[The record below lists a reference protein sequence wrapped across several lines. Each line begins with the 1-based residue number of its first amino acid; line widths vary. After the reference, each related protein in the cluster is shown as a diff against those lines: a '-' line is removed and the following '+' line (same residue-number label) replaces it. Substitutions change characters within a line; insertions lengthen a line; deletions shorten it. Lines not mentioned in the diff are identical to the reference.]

1 MDFHV
6 FLRSILFG
14 IVLLAT
20 FPHAGRTQSPTCDL
34 AQIAATFTGAGY
46 VPLAVQGQPCSVYF
60 VNPNSM
66 SAAAAQA
73 AAEALGANLVVMNT
87 PEENAAVAAAL
98 NASQF
103 NGNTIWIGYQ
113 RVGAGQNL
121 WFASDGTTGNFPP
134 NNNDPNIYQNWA
146 GGEPNN
152 SGYGNTGVF
161 GSCDYQCENGEQC
174 VQIYP
179 NTFWNDLA
187 CNSNSRSVI
196 EVNLCPEINIDLSNN
211 NVCAGTQVTLTA
223 TTLLGSTPYN
233 YTWDNGMNGASINV
247 TPPQT
252 TEFTATVVDRYSCSA
267 TEIATVSILGSATSD
282 FDVESPACVG
292 VPTAVTY
299 TGTGQSGAT
308 YTWDFDGGIP
318 ASGTGQGPYQIG
330 WTTPGNKSVTLT
342 VTENGCTSPVTT
354 MTVAVEENPT
364 ADFTFTTECTGD
376 ETVFTNTSTG
386 NFAASAWDFGSGP
399 VLATDATYTFPS
411 AGTFPVSLG
420 VTTATG
426 CFGTVTQQVTVNP
439 QPTAA
444 FTATDVCLGETT
456 IFTDGSSITGGTIA
470 TYAWD
475 FGDNVGTSDQISPS
489 YTYGDADVFDVTLT
503 VTTDQGCT
511 DAVIQSTTVGV
522 LPVADF
528 TVINACAG
536 EPVQFTDATTVS
548 AGSLTGWSWTFGD
561 GGVSTAQNP
570 TRTYQNPGTYDVT
583 LVASSGSCADE
594 VTLSA
599 TVYPNPTAAFTTANV
614 CLGEDAVFTDNS
626 SVTGSVIAQ
635 WAWEFGNN
643 QIALTQSPSHE
654 YLLAGNYTVTLAVV
668 TADMCTDVT
677 TGNITVYPAPA
688 PAFTAPA
695 VCFGQPTVFTN
706 ASTVSSG
713 VISSH
718 AWDFG
723 DESGTSTGQSPS
735 YTYADD
741 GSFPVTLVVTTSF
754 GCVREVTQNV
764 TVRPLPIIDAGHDNI
779 LCANQTNGRAFAQA
793 SGSSAPY
800 EYQWNDPQ
808 QRTTPV
814 IDNLGPGPYTIV
826 VTDGQGCT
834 NDTTVIVAQPLP
846 LQVTVIAG
854 NDTCGIGNGAVQA
867 IPQGGTPPFIYQWS
881 AIRDSS
887 SIFNE
892 TDPLSGWNTM
902 LNPGEYTVLLT
913 DSGGCTAQ
921 GAATVGQIP
930 RPEAA
935 FITRSRPEEL
945 KDPSVDFFNE
955 SMNAYSYEWHFGD
968 GNISNVTH
976 PDHDFERS
984 GVYLVMLIARNEP
997 RFGCADTVYKYVEVE
1012 PMFTFYVPNAFTP
1025 DGDGLN
1031 DTWGPQGANF
1041 EIESYNV
1048 QVYDR
1053 WGKLVWQTDNP
1064 EVWWNGTLKG
1074 EGGDVMAQGVYTYRI
1089 IVKYFS
1095 TFEPRVITGS
1105 VKLCKTR

>member
-1 MDFHV
+1 MTV
-6 FLRSILFG
+6 GTSYTVQASEG
-14 IVLLAT
+14 
-20 FPHAGRTQSPTCDL
+20 PTCVSPQSATISNSPPLPAPDISITGNL
-34 AQIAATFTGAGY
+34 THCPGGTTTITANGGVSYLWDDPAASTTSSISVGTGTFTVTGTDSNGCNATANAVVTEGTPFTVTFTGDLSHCPG
-46 VPLAVQGQPCSVYF
+46 GSVS
-60 VNPNSM
+60 VT
-66 SAAAAQA
+66 
-73 AAEALGANLVVMNT
+73 ANGGT
-87 PEENAAVAAAL
+87 
-98 NASQF
+98 S
-103 NGNTIWIGYQ
+103 Y
-113 RVGAGQNL
+113 L
-121 WFASDGTTGNFPP
+121 WD
-134 NNNDPNIYQNWA
+134 
-146 GGEPNN
+146 
-152 SGYGNTGVF
+152 
-161 GSCDYQCENGEQC
+161 NGE
-174 VQIYP
+174 
-179 NTFWNDLA
+179 TTA
-187 CNSNSRSVI
+187 
-196 EVNLCPEINIDLSNN
+196 
-211 NVCAGTQVTLTA
+211 TVTLTE
-223 TTLLGSTPYN
+223 G
-233 YTWDNGMNGASINV
+233 
-247 TPPQT
+247 
-252 TEFTATVVDRYSCSA
+252 
-267 TEIATVSILGSATSD
+267 
-282 FDVESPACVG
+282 
-292 VPTAVTY
+292 TY
-299 TGTGQSGAT
+299 TV
-308 YTWDFDGGIP
+308 D
-318 ASGTGQGPYQIG
+318 
-330 WTTPGNKSVTLT
+330 
-342 VTENGCTSPVTT
+342 
-354 MTVAVEENPT
+354 
-364 ADFTFTTECTGD
+364 
-376 ETVFTNTSTG
+376 
-386 NFAASAWDFGSGP
+386 
-399 VLATDATYTFPS
+399 ATDADGCIG
-411 AGTFPVSLG
+411 AGSV
-420 VTTATG
+420 
-426 CFGTVTQQVTVNP
+426 
-439 QPTAA
+439 
-444 FTATDVCLGETT
+444 T
-456 IFTDGSSITGGTIA
+456 IFEVEA
-470 TYAWD
+470 
-475 FGDNVGTSDQISPS
+475 
-489 YTYGDADVFDVTLT
+489 
-503 VTTDQGCT
+503 
-511 DAVIQSTTVGV
+511 
-522 LPVADF
+522 PVADF
-528 TVINACAG
+528 TIINACAG

-1074 EGGDVMAQGVYTYRI
+1074 EGGDVMAQGIYTYRI

-1105 VKLCKTR
+1105 VRLYKTR

>member
-1 MDFHV
+1 VLTAPPTCTQDGGSAIDGYDPGTTYTFTPAGPSVGAMGIITGMITGTQYTVTSSVGNCESEPSAPFSNAAASGQLDTPV
-6 FLRSILFG
+6 ISSAPPTCTQAGSTSISNYNP
-14 IVLLAT
+14 LLTYTFTPAGPTVAMPGTVSGMAVGASYTVQASEGPSCVSPQSAT
-20 FPHAGRTQSPTCDL
+20 FSNSPQLPAPDISITGNLTHCPGGTTTITANGGVSYLWDDP
-34 AQIAATFTGAGY
+34 AASTTASISVETGTFTVTGTDANGCTATANTVVSEGTPFTVTFTG
-46 VPLAVQGQPCSVYF
+46 
-60 VNPNSM
+60 
-66 SAAAAQA
+66 
-73 AAEALGANLVVMNT
+73 
-87 PEENAAVAAAL
+87 
-98 NASQF
+98 
-103 NGNTIWIGYQ
+103 
-113 RVGAGQNL
+113 
-121 WFASDGTTGNFPP
+121 
-134 NNNDPNIYQNWA
+134 
-146 GGEPNN
+146 
-152 SGYGNTGVF
+152 
-161 GSCDYQCENGEQC
+161 
-174 VQIYP
+174 
-179 NTFWNDLA
+179 
-187 CNSNSRSVI
+187 
-196 EVNLCPEINIDLSNN
+196 DLSHCPGGSVSVTANGG
-211 NVCAGTQVTLTA
+211 VSYLWDSGATTATVTLTE
-223 TTLLGSTPYN
+223 G
-233 YTWDNGMNGASINV
+233 
-247 TPPQT
+247 
-252 TEFTATVVDRYSCSA
+252 
-267 TEIATVSILGSATSD
+267 
-282 FDVESPACVG
+282 
-292 VPTAVTY
+292 TY
-299 TGTGQSGAT
+299 
-308 YTWDFDGGIP
+308 
-318 ASGTGQGPYQIG
+318 
-330 WTTPGNKSVTLT
+330 
-342 VTENGCTSPVTT
+342 
-354 MTVAVEENPT
+354 AVE
-364 ADFTFTTECTGD
+364 
-376 ETVFTNTSTG
+376 
-386 NFAASAWDFGSGP
+386 
-399 VLATDATYTFPS
+399 ATDAD
-411 AGTFPVSLG
+411 
-420 VTTATG
+420 G
-426 CFGTVTQQVTVNP
+426 CGGSGQVTIIEV
-439 QPTAA
+439 QA
-444 FTATDVCLGETT
+444 
-456 IFTDGSSITGGTIA
+456 
-470 TYAWD
+470 
-475 FGDNVGTSDQISPS
+475 
-489 YTYGDADVFDVTLT
+489 
-503 VTTDQGCT
+503 
-511 DAVIQSTTVGV
+511 
-522 LPVADF
+522 PVADF

-570 TRTYQNPGTYDVT
+570 TRTYQNPGTYVVT
-583 LVASSGSCADE
+583 LVASSGSCTDE

-635 WAWEFGNN
+635 WAWEFGDNN
-643 QIALTQSPSHE
+643 VGLVQSPAHG
-654 YLLAGNYTVTLAVV
+654 YQQAGNYTVTLAVV
-668 TADMCTDVT
+668 TADMCTDIA
-677 TGNITVYPAPA
+677 TGNITVYPAPE
-688 PAFTAPA
+688 PAFSAPP
-695 VCFGQPTVFTN
+695 VCLGQPTAFTN

-713 VISSH
+713 IISSH

-723 DESGTSTGQSPS
+723 DDAGTSANASPS

-741 GSFPVTLVVTTSF
+741 GSFPVTLEVTTSF

-867 IPQGGTPPFIYQWS
+867 VPQGGTPPFIYQWS

-887 SIFNE
+887 YIFNLS
-892 TDPLSGWNTM
+892 DPYSGWNTM

-955 SMNAYSYEWHFGD
+955 SVNAYSYEWHFGD

-976 PDHDFERS
+976 PDHDYERS

-997 RFGCADTVYKYVEVE
+997 RYGCADTIYKYVEVE

-1031 DTWGPQGANF
+1031 DTWGPQGANY

-1064 EVWWNGTLKG
+1064 EVWWNGTMKG

-1105 VKLCKTR
+1105 VRLYKTR